1 MEIPGGKII
10 QKPAPPEHCVTL
22 IKGFAKSIYSK
33 LFTWIVKYINLSL
46 MPDADRQA
54 GTDPTNKY
62 AKIGLL
68 DIFGFEIFPEG
79 NSIEQL
85 CINFTNEKLHQLY
98 IEYVFKLE
106 EVVFIEEGLGD
117 MLANLHF
124 EDNQALLDL
133 ISDKGRMTI
142 FGLLDDETQVT
153 AKDEKF

>member
-1 MEIPGGKII
+1 
-10 QKPAPPEHCVTL
+10 
-22 IKGFAKSIYSK
+22 
-33 LFTWIVKYINLSL
+33 
-46 MPDADRQA
+46 
-54 GTDPTNKY
+54 
-62 AKIGLL
+62 L